1 MDFEFSVENMPTPTL
16 DAHGP
21 RWKLFL
27 PLEMKHENVSLPEV
41 IMQSVE
47 VLVEVRNGAAAFP

>member
-16 DAHGP
+16 YAHGP

-27 PLEMKHENVSLPEV
+27 PLEMKRENVSLPEV

-47 VLVEVRNGAAAFP
+47 VLVEVRNGAATFP

>member
-1 MDFEFSVENMPTPTL
+1 MDFEFSFENVPTPTL
-16 DAHGP
+16 YADGP

-27 PLEMKHENVSLPEV
+27 PLKMKRENVSLPEV

-47 VLVEVRNGAAAFP
+47 VLVEVRNGAASFP

>member
-16 DAHGP
+16 YARGP

-27 PLEMKHENVSLPEV
+27 PLEMKRENVSLPEV

-47 VLVEVRNGAAAFP
+47 VLAEVRNRAAAFP

>member
-1 MDFEFSVENMPTPTL
+1 MDFQFTVENVPRPTL
-16 DAHGP
+16 YADGP

-27 PLEMKHENVSLPEV
+27 PLKMKRENVSLPKV

-47 VLVEVRNGAAAFP
+47 VLVEVRKGAASFP